1 MKESQKSICV
11 VNCYFGKFPV
21 YFDLWL
27 KSCSYNPTVDF
38 LIYTDC
44 QYEDKLPANVSIKPT
59 KLEDIKHRA
68 EEVVGFPVSLEKA
81 YRLCDYKPLFG
92 EIFQSDLK
100 DYDFWGYCD
109 LDIIIGDIRKY
120 VTDDLLNKYDKINR
134 WGHLSFMRNTY
145 ECNKRYRLESARYG
159 YKEVLTHTR
168 DFGFDEYD
176 YISIY
181 KKYGFPIWIL
191 PENIYADIRARYKR
205 FRTRNDNYDEQ
216 IFYWENGAVYRAYWD
231 KEGNLRK
238 NEYLYIHFKKRG
250 VLPVHFEEMTN
261 PVDSFYITNSGFY
274 EKKDEVTKDTIKI
287 YNPYPGKLYEQCE
300 DIKYRLKYNIYKIK
314 RKYFE

>member
-11 VNCYFGKFPV
+11 INCYFGSFPV

-27 KSCSYNPTVDF
+27 KSCSYNPTIDF

-44 QYEDKLPANVSIKPT
+44 QHKEKLPPNVSIKQI
-59 KLEDIKHRA
+59 KLKDIKQRA
-68 EEVVGFPVSLEKA
+68 EKVAGFSVSLERA

-92 EIFQSDLK
+92 EIFKSDLK
-100 DYDFWGYCD
+100 NYDFWGYCD

-120 VTDDLLNKYDKINR
+120 VTDDMLEKYDKINR
-134 WGHLSFMRNTY
+134 WGHLSFVRNTD
-145 ECNKRYRLESARYG
+145 ECNSRYRLETERYG
-159 YKEVLTHTR
+159 YKEVLTRTR

-191 PENIYADIRARYKR
+191 SEDLYADIRARYKR
-205 FRTRNDNYDEQ
+205 FRVRNDNYDEQ
-216 IFYWENGAVYRAYWD
+216 IFYWENGSVYREYWD
-231 KEGNLRK
+231 NDGQLKK

-250 VLPVHFEEMTN
+250 ALPVHFD
-261 PVDSFYITNSGFY
+261 VAGDDVSAFYITSSGFY
-274 EKKDEVTKDTIKI
+274 EKKEAVTKEMVKT
-287 YNPYPGKLYEQCE
+287 YNPYPGKLYEKCE
-300 DIKYRLKYNIYKIK
+300 DIKYRLKYNMYKIK